1 MKYLFSLVLAL
12 FMVGVATADT
22 YLVPRPFRPW
32 RVDVVTTS
40 PMTVVPSQ
48 TYQYVV
54 PQTQTYQYVV
64 PQTQTYQYVVPQT
77 YYRVV
82 PQYVVPRVVVPN
94 AVAVPSTVVP
104 VLPNQ

>member
-64 PQTQTYQYVVPQT
+64 PQT